1 MSANE
6 NEYAESLLN
15 IVLDE
20 IDDIIIILDTDHTI
34 VWINRAGAN
43 AFGVKADE
51 TIGTR
56 CYRLFGKVA
65 PCDDCDIP
73 TEAAIASK
81 SGKRIKIIPKTGKEY
96 VCTSSPLYRN
106 GKIAMYVQHLSEVK
120 DGLLK

>member
-6 NEYAESLLN
+6 NEYAETLLN

-56 CYRLFGKVA
+56 CYKLFGRTS
-65 PCDDCDIP
+65 PCDDCDIQ
-73 TEAAIASK
+73 TEGNIATRS
-81 SGKRIKIIPKTGKEY
+81 KRIKIIPKTGKEY